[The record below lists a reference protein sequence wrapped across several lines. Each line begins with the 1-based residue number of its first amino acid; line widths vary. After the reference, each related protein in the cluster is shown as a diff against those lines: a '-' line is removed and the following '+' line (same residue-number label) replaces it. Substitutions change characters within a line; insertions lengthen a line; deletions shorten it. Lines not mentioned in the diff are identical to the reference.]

1 MEQRSVSLEKSF
13 ESCSFTSA
21 TDSLTSFF
29 VDSSGRSSFTL
40 PLLLTFKSTSD
51 LEELL
56 LATNCFDLP
65 EKNNDAVVVADESE
79 SVAGAASSS
88 SAVAVATKIKASI
101 AFEVKSIPTDEVTI
115 EGVSILSCSVNKNK
129 SVVTFQTK
137 VTVQATLW
145 EEESSSP
152 AVTSP
157 VVDPGSFSSS
167 PRRNSSFDKDG
178 RDFFPRPNN
187 SNDNDE
193 AELRKQ
199 QEVNVSTNLEITPIF
214 TIEKN
219 IIDNEDNRNE
229 TSNNDYTPD
238 LMSLS
243 LAAIPDQMQYNKE
256 SNIENSSKDRA
267 HNEVRLSPITI
278 CVDFTNAFTI
288 TVQSM
293 VGPIGNTLV
302 SLTIRHSNTH
312 NLPVTLTHIS
322 FHPGHSKHDVVVSQP
337 NNKNNRGLPQIQ
349 QAVCK
354 YFCLLTY
361 RIKLNST
368 RS

>member
-1 MEQRSVSLEKSF
+1 MEQRIVSLEKSL

-40 PLLLTFKSTSD
+40 PVLLTFKTTSD

-65 EKNNDAVVVADESE
+65 KKYNDVVVADESE
-79 SVAGAASSS
+79 AAAASS
-88 SAVAVATKIKASI
+88 AAAAAAATKIKASI
-101 AFEVKSIPTDEVTI
+101 AFEVKSIPTNEVTI

-137 VTVQATLW
+137 VTVQATLC
-145 EEESSSP
+145 EESSP

-178 RDFFPRPNN
+178 RDFFPRRNN
-187 SNDNDE
+187 SNDNE
-193 AELRKQ
+193 AEDELRQ
-199 QEVNVSTNLEITPIF
+199 QQQVNVSTNLEITPIL

-219 IIDNEDNRNE
+219 IIGNEDNTNE
-229 TSNNDYTPD
+229 TTSNNDDYAPD
-238 LMSLS
+238 LMGLE
-243 LAAIPDQMQYNKE
+243 LLAIPDQMQYNNKD
-256 SNIENSSKDRA
+256 SNIGNSSKDRA
-267 HNEVRLSPITI
+267 HNEVRLSPVTI
-278 CVDFTNAFTI
+278 SVDFTNAFTI

-293 VGPIGNTLV
+293 VGPVGNTLV

-312 NLPVTLTHIS
+312 KLPVTLTNIS

-337 NNKNNRGLPQIQ
+337 KNKNNRGLPQIQ

-354 YFCLLTY
+354 YFLFY
-361 RIKLNST
+361 
-368 RS
+368 

>member
-1 MEQRSVSLEKSF
+1 MYLVRMEQRSVSFEKSF

-40 PLLLTFKSTSD
+40 PLLLTFKTTSD

-65 EKNNDAVVVADESE
+65 GKINDVVVADESE
-79 SVAGAASSS
+79 SAAGAASSPL
-88 SAVAVATKIKASI
+88 AVATKIKASI

-137 VTVQATLW
+137 VTAQATLW
-145 EEESSSP
+145 EESSSP

-167 PRRNSSFDKDG
+167 PRKNSSIDKDG
-178 RDFFPRPNN
+178 RDFFPGPNN

-193 AELRKQ
+193 AELRQQ

-219 IIDNEDNRNE
+219 IIGNEDNTNE

-238 LMSLS
+238 LMTLS
-243 LAAIPDQMQYNKE
+243 LAAIPDQMQYIKE
-256 SNIENSSKDRA
+256 SNIGNSSRDRA
-267 HNEVRLSPITI
+267 HNEVRLSPVTI

-293 VGPIGNTLV
+293 VGPVGNTLV

-312 NLPVTLTHIS
+312 KLPVTLTNIS

-337 NNKNNRGLPQIQ
+337 KNKNNRGLPQIQ

-354 YFCLLTY
+354 YFLFY
-361 RIKLNST
+361 
-368 RS
+368 

>member
-1 MEQRSVSLEKSF
+1 MEQRSISLEKSF

-40 PLLLTFKSTSD
+40 PLLLTFKTTSD

-65 EKNNDAVVVADESE
+65 EKYNDDVVADESE
-79 SVAGAASSS
+79 SAAGAASSS
-88 SAVAVATKIKASI
+88 AVATKIKASI

-145 EEESSSP
+145 EESSSP

-178 RDFFPRPNN
+178 REFFLRRNN

-193 AELRKQ
+193 AKFRLQ

-219 IIDNEDNRNE
+219 IIGNEDNTNE

-238 LMSLS
+238 LMTLS

-256 SNIENSSKDRA
+256 SNIGNSSKDSA
-267 HNEVRLSPITI
+267 HNEVRLSPVII

-312 NLPVTLTHIS
+312 KLPVTLTNIS

-337 NNKNNRGLPQIQ
+337 KNKNNRGLPQIQ

-354 YFCLLTY
+354 YFCLLTF
-361 RIKLNST
+361 RIKLNYTMS
-368 RS
+368 